1 LPSGAVDPRFSINAK
16 IGIISGIGKKL
27 QYSAAMGKVLGGGN
41 TMTICLYGSPI
52 STFARKVAI
61 GLDLKGLSYDLVDAL
76 TPDRR
81 EELRKLNPRLEVPV
95 LTDGDLVIVNSSDI
109 LQYLDWRYPEQPLYP
124 AAIEERVMARA
135 FERLCDQRFD
145 PIVVDC
151 SYWSWAERDDRPPPG
166 LREAAQQDIDVIF
179 DRLERV
185 LISRPKPWPFETP
198 GVLECAWFA
207 NLAAL
212 RTFGLALD
220 QARYPSV
227 TNWFKAMRTHP
238 VFATDA
244 QRTLA
249 FLRELKHL
257 THERRKLFWSGDRME
272 WLLSRGFH
280 RWFAGEIDAGRAVFP
295 G

>member
-1 LPSGAVDPRFSINAK
+1 
-16 IGIISGIGKKL
+16 
-27 QYSAAMGKVLGGGN
+27 
-41 TMTICLYGSPI
+41 MTICLYGSPI

-61 GLDLKGLSYDLVDAL
+61 GLDLKELRYELVDAL

-95 LTDGDLVIVNSSDI
+95 LADGDVVIVNSSDI

-124 AAIEERVMARA
+124 AALEPRVTARA
-135 FERLCDQRFD
+135 FERLGDQRFD

-166 LREAAQQDIDVIF
+166 LLDAAQKDIDAIF
-179 DRLERV
+179 CCLEQ
-185 LISRPKPWPFETP
+185 LLLSRPKPWPFETP
-198 GVLECAWFA
+198 GVVECAWFA

-212 RTFGLALD
+212 RTFGLAID
-220 QARYPSV
+220 PARFPAV
-227 TNWFKAMRTHP
+227 MNWFRAMRAHP
-238 VFATDA
+238 VFVADA
-244 QRTLA
+244 GRTAA
-249 FLRELKHL
+249 FLKDLKHL
-257 THERRKLFWSGDRME
+257 THERKRLFWSGDRLE

-280 RWFAGEIDAGRAVFP
+280 QWLVSEIDAGRAVFP

>member
-1 LPSGAVDPRFSINAK
+1 MAL
-16 IGIISGIGKKL
+16 
-27 QYSAAMGKVLGGGN
+27 
-41 TMTICLYGSPI
+41 CLYGSPI

-61 GLDLKGLSYDLVDAL
+61 GLDLKGLNYELVDAL

-95 LTDGDLVIVNSSDI
+95 LTDGDLVVVNSSDI
-109 LQYLDWRYPEQPLYP
+109 LQYLDWRYPDHPLFP
-124 AAIEERVMARA
+124 AVIEERVVARA
-135 FERLCDQRFD
+135 FERLGDQRFD

-151 SYWSWAERDDRPPPG
+151 SYWSWAERDDQPPSG
-166 LREAAQQDIDVIF
+166 RREAAQKDIDVIF
-179 DRLERV
+179 DRLERMLV
-185 LISRPKPWPFETP
+185 SRPKPWPFQAP
-198 GVLECAWFA
+198 SALECVWFA

-220 QARYPSV
+220 QTRFPSIM
-227 TNWFKAMRTHP
+227 NWFKAMRVHP
-238 VFATDA
+238 VFAADA

-249 FLRELKHL
+249 FMRELKHL
-257 THERRKLFWSGDRME
+257 THERRKLFWSGDRLE

-280 RWFAGEIDAGRAVFP
+280 PWFFGEIDAGRAVFP